1 MRQTYTVQVEGV
13 GRARGV
19 GRGGEGDLDGLV
31 DRECVDA
38 SGGQEVLGSL
48 RAAQNLKEDGDSGR
62 RERRVVDEEV
72 GAVKVESHV
81 DSHIDTAL
89 SSDARLQGR
98 WYEYQTASY
107 ASRQTWPVPFSS

>member
-1 MRQTYTVQVEGV
+1 MSIAYTVEMD
-13 GRARGV
+13 RMRPADS
-19 GRGGEGDLDGLV
+19 ESGDRELDGRV
-31 DRECVDA
+31 PRKTVHAARRKEVPCVL
-38 SGGQEVLGSL
+38 ST
-48 RAAQNLKEDGDSGR
+48 AQNLKEDGDSGR